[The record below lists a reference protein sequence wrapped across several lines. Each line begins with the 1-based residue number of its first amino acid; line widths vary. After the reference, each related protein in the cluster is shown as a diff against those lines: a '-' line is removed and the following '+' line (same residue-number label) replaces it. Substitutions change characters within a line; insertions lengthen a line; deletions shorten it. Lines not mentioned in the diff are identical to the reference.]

1 MSEIKKNQ
9 LKRSSNSSELP
20 ALEDSD
26 EEDNTSEVQE
36 SLVAE
41 GEIKEVYE
49 AEVQVVGSKEKE
61 VDEGEQELVKT
72 EELNKNKEPLMNN
85 TTFKEKEFSLPA
97 EHADEMKS
105 SQYFKRF

>member
-1 MSEIKKNQ
+1 MSEIKKSQ

-26 EEDNTSEVQE
+26 DEDNTSEVQE

-85 TTFKEKEFSLPA
+85 TTFKEKEFSLPP

>member
-26 EEDNTSEVQE
+26 DEDNTSEVQE

-41 GEIKEVYE
+41 GEIKEVY
-49 AEVQVVGSKEKE
+49 
-61 VDEGEQELVKT
+61 
-72 EELNKNKEPLMNN
+72 
-85 TTFKEKEFSLPA
+85 
-97 EHADEMKS
+97 
-105 SQYFKRF
+105 